1 MKRVKRL
8 VSLLRPGRAATSS
21 RDLLTPP
28 LVVVGLRNPGRK
40 YQGTRHNV
48 GAEVVDIL
56 SERWAAPFKGG
67 PGRVNAEV
75 AVHRLEH
82 RQLVLVKPYA
92 YMNES
97 GGSVVSALRYFK
109 AGIEDL
115 LVVHD
120 DIDLPF
126 ARLRLHSGRGS
137 GGHNGIKSIV
147 GATSSQ
153 DFWRLKVGVG
163 RPPGQMDPSDFV
175 LRPFGQSEREEVDF
189 LVRDAADV
197 VELFPTDPE
206 SAVEMASQR
215 RAR

>member
-1 MKRVKRL
+1 MKRL
-8 VSLLRPGRAATSS
+8 LSLLRLRRAATSS
-21 RDLLTPP
+21 RSSQTPP

-40 YQGTRHNV
+40 YEGTRHNV

-56 SERWAAPFKGG
+56 SERWTAPFKGG
-67 PGRVNAEV
+67 PGRVSAEI
-75 AVHRLEH
+75 AVHHLEH
-82 RQLVLVKPYA
+82 RRLVLVKPYA

-97 GGSVVSALRYFK
+97 GRAVVSALQYFK

-115 LVVHD
+115 LVIHD

-147 GATSSQ
+147 AATASQ
-153 DFWRLKVGVG
+153 EFWRLKVGVG

-175 LRPFGQSEREEVDF
+175 LRPFGKSEREEVDF

-197 VELFPTDPE
+197 VERFPTDPD
-206 SAVEMASQR
+206 SSVEMASLR
-215 RAR
+215 RVE